1 MAAAG
6 SFLRAAAI
14 DVGANSV
21 RLLVADVKGKEKII
35 PLYRDL
41 RTTRLGEGWKEIFIL
56 RPEARE
62 RTTAVLKDFKQIAFA
77 YGAEKI
83 LAAATSAVREAHNK
97 EEFLNEVKERTG
109 LEIKTLSGEEEA
121 FLSYTGVQKGLG
133 GFRQVGLPLVVVDV
147 GGGSTEFTYLLP
159 DGKVYTRSYPVGAV
173 WGTEKEIT
181 TQEVLSLFG
190 PTCEGIKKQRPFQ
203 LVGVGGTVTTLV
215 AVEKG
220 LVPYNPEKVHG
231 ARLTKGEITEIRN
244 YLAGLSL
251 PERRKV
257 PGLQPERAE
266 IILAGILI
274 LEAVLEGLAEEE
286 ITVSESDLLE
296 GLLFSSL

>member
-6 SFLRAAAI
+6 SFLRAAVI

-21 RLLVADVKGKEKII
+21 RLLVADIKGKEKII

-41 RTTRLGEGWKEIFIL
+41 RTTRLGESWKEIFIL

-83 LAAATSAVREAHNK
+83 LTVATSAVREAHNK
-97 EEFLNEVKERTG
+97 EEFLKEVKERTG
-109 LEIKTLSGEEEA
+109 LEIKVLSGEEEA

-147 GGGSTEFTYLLP
+147 GGGSTEFTYLFP
-159 DGKVYTRSYPVGAV
+159 GGKVYTRSYPVGAV
-173 WGTEKEIT
+173 RGTEEEIT

-190 PTCEGIKKQRPFQ
+190 PTCEEIKKQRPFQ

-215 AVEKG
+215 AVKKG

-231 ARLTKGEITEIRN
+231 ARLTKGEIREIKN
-244 YLAGLSL
+244 YLEGLSL